1 MALPAEIVALSSSE
15 TRMWRAALLARMAEL
30 VARVE
35 VLEAENA
42 ALKACVGRLEVE
54 NAALKAENTALRAE
68 MEKPSKTP
76 NNSSMPP
83 SHGQK
88 ANAETKAKPKGKVHA
103 GAHRPLHPHPTT
115 RRDVFAD
122 HCPHCRAAVT
132 ATSQVPLQAYDRIEI
147 PAITPDVTRVT
158 LHGGTC
164 PCCHERFKATPPAG
178 LEPGS
183 PFGPNLRAFVL
194 YLRFGQVIPFARL
207 ERLLSDLFGLAI
219 SEGALANMLKD
230 SAPAFEAQASAIRRR
245 LLAGTVLQSDE
256 TSMRVGRRTFW
267 VWVFH
272 HGDSACFVI
281 RPSRGKAVVAAF
293 LGDVRP
299 AFWVS
304 DRLGAQIGWAAKEHQ
319 VCLAHLLRD
328 IQYALDAGDDAL
340 APRIMALLKRAI
352 CIGRRRAELAD
363 TTLAT
368 YHARLQTRIDALLTI
383 VPTTKAGR
391 KLQRILKRFR
401 QNLLVFIS
409 NRAVPPT
416 NNGSEQ
422 ALRPCV
428 VFRKVTNGFRSPWGA
443 TLYADVRSV
452 LETARRRSIAI
463 LDAIRLTLDRRP
475 LPITAA

>member
-1 MALPAEIVALSSSE
+1 MAAPVNKSALSWSE
-15 TRMWRAALLARMAEL
+15 VAMPIAALLTRMAGF
-30 VARVE
+30 AAHVE
-35 VLEAENA
+35 ALEAENA
-42 ALKACVGRLEVE
+42 TLKASVGRLEAENVALRAE
-54 NAALKAENTALRAE
+54 NAALRARLE
-68 MEKPSKTP
+68 QPPKTP
-76 NNSSMPP
+76 DNSSTPP
-83 SHGQK
+83 SHGHK
-88 ANAETKAKPKGKVHA
+88 ANAETKARPKGKVHA
-103 GAHRPLHPHPTT
+103 GVHRPLHPHPTT

-122 HCPHCRAAVT
+122 HCPHCRAAMT
-132 ATSQVPLQAYDRIEI
+132 AASQVPLQAYDRIEI

-194 YLRFGQVIPFARL
+194 YLRFGQAIPFARL
-207 ERLLSDLFGLAI
+207 ERLLADLFGLAL
-219 SEGALANMLKD
+219 SEGALANMLKN
-230 SAPAFEAQASAIRRR
+230 SAPAFEVQASAIRRR

-267 VWVFH
+267 TWVFH
-272 HGDSACFVI
+272 HDDSACFVI
-281 RPSRGKAVVAAF
+281 RPSRGKAVVAEF

-340 APRIMALLKRAI
+340 APRIMALLKQALR
-352 CIGRRRAELAD
+352 IGRRRAELAD
-363 TTLAT
+363 ITLAT

-383 VPTTKAGR
+383 EPATKAGR

-401 QNLLVFIS
+401 QNLFVFIT

-428 VFRKVTNGFRSPWGA
+428 VFRKVTNGFRSAWGA
-443 TLYADVRSV
+443 ALYADVRSV
-452 LETARRRSIAI
+452 LETARRRGLAI
-463 LDAIRLTLDRRP
+463 LDAIRLTLGRRP
-475 LPITAA
+475 LPVAVA

>member
-1 MALPAEIVALSSSE
+1 MALPAEIAALSSSE
-15 TRMWRAALLARMAEL
+15 TRTRRAALLARMAEL

-132 ATSQVPLQAYDRIEI
+132 ATSQVPLQAYDRIAI

-281 RPSRGKAVVAAF
+281 RPLRGKAVVAAF

-304 DRLGAQIGWAAKEHQ
+304 DRLGAQSGWAAKEHQ

-352 CIGRRRAELAD
+352 RIGRRRPELAD

-428 VFRKVTNGFRSPWGA
+428 VFRKVTNGFRSEWGA

-452 LETARRRSIAI
+452 LETARRRGIAI

-475 LPITAA
+475 LPTTAA

>member
-1 MALPAEIVALSSSE
+1 MAAPVNKSALSWSE
-15 TRMWRAALLARMAEL
+15 VAMPIAALLTRMAGF
-30 VARVE
+30 AAHVE
-35 VLEAENA
+35 ALEAENA
-42 ALKACVGRLEVE
+42 TLKASVGRLEAENVALRAE
-54 NAALKAENTALRAE
+54 NAALRARLE
-68 MEKPSKTP
+68 QPPKTP
-76 NNSSMPP
+76 DNSSTPP
-83 SHGQK
+83 SHGHK
-88 ANAETKAKPKGKVHA
+88 ANAETKARPKGKVHA
-103 GAHRPLHPHPTT
+103 GVHRPLHPHPTT

-340 APRIMALLKRAI
+340 APRIMALLKQALR
-352 CIGRRRAELAD
+352 IGRRRAELAD
-363 TTLAT
+363 ITLAT

-383 VPTTKAGR
+383 EPATKAGR

-401 QNLLVFIS
+401 QNLFVFIT

-428 VFRKVTNGFRSPWGA
+428 VFRKVTNGFRSAWGA
-443 TLYADVRSV
+443 ALYADVRSV
-452 LETARRRSIAI
+452 LETARRRGLAI
-463 LDAIRLTLDRRP
+463 LDAIRLTLGRRP
-475 LPITAA
+475 LPVAVA